1 MKRTNYSLRRTG
13 MQILHQPAIAEQL
26 EVTNWAAL
34 RAEDLVAVRH
44 GSGQKQTA
52 IVDDVSTKG
61 EVVWIRDAEMAER
74 KLVHRSDAV
83 RIYCEPARYEYA
95 RIAVLVQ
102 SLDIDA

>member
-1 MKRTNYSLRRTG
+1 MRN
-13 MQILHQPAIAEQL
+13 HHCPAIAEQL

-34 RAEDLVAVRH
+34 CAEDLVAVRYS
-44 GSGQKQTA
+44 SGEKRIA
-52 IVDDVSTKG
+52 IVDDVSNKG
-61 EVVWIRDAEMAER
+61 EVVWIRDMEMAER

-95 RIAVLVQ
+95 RIAVLVR